1 MADEQGRRAAE
12 LAASVRRLAPGDRHL
27 AREMFVVIA
36 DVFEETSASL
46 SDDYIDRLLASPNFW
61 ALAAVVEG
69 SVIGGL
75 TAHTLPMTSSER
87 SEVFIFDIAVAID
100 HQRHGV
106 GRRLVSTLIDEAA
119 AIGID
124 VVFVPADDEDTH
136 ALEFYRAL
144 GGRGSAVTMFDFDA
158 SRRA

>member
-1 MADEQGRRAAE
+1 MADEQGRRAGE

-36 DVFEETSASL
+36 DVFEETSAPL
-46 SDDYIDRLLASPNFW
+46 SDDYIDRLLASANFW

-87 SEVFIFDIAVAID
+87 SKVFIFDIAVAID

-106 GRRLVSTLIDEAA
+106 GRRLVSTPGQVGVA
-119 AIGID
+119 
-124 VVFVPADDEDTH
+124 
-136 ALEFYRAL
+136 R
-144 GGRGSAVTMFDFDA
+144 GGRIDAVAGCVHAVPGALRECGDEQP
-158 SRRA
+158 